1 MPNPAIPPLARD
13 QMPPRWRA
21 AAETADDIRGEATLL
36 EVLAQA
42 PEHLAWY
49 YDTFYAQIFFGG
61 RVERRVKELL
71 RLRLSTLH
79 GCAFCN
85 RGNLR
90 SAAEAGLTEAQIAA
104 IRTPGAA
111 CFDERE
117 RAVLRLA
124 DEMALQ
130 NMAGDLDAGL
140 RAELARRFQ
149 PAELVE
155 LALVAAVLTG
165 MAKMLFVFDLVSREA
180 ECPIA
185 PPSVSRQPASGGSPR
200 DQ

>member
-13 QMPPRWRA
+13 LMPPRWRA

-49 YDTFYAQIFFGG
+49 YDTFYAGIFFAG

-85 RGNLR
+85 RGNVR
-90 SAAEAGLTEAQIAA
+90 SA
-104 IRTPGAA
+104 
-111 CFDERE
+111 
-117 RAVLRLA
+117 
-124 DEMALQ
+124 
-130 NMAGDLDAGL
+130 
-140 RAELARRFQ
+140 
-149 PAELVE
+149 
-155 LALVAAVLTG
+155 
-165 MAKMLFVFDLVSREA
+165 REA
-180 ECPIA
+180 ERGL
-185 PPSVSRQPASGGSPR
+185 VHQDQPRTRHQRPADR
-200 DQ
+200 

>member
-1 MPNPAIPPLARD
+1 MPVPAIPPLPRD
-13 QMPPRWRA
+13 AMPERWRA
-21 AAETADDIRGEATLL
+21 AADTADDIRGEATVL
-36 EVLAQA
+36 EVMAQA
-42 PEHLAWY
+42 PELLSWY
-49 YDTFYAQIFFGG
+49 YDGFYANVFFAG

-85 RGNLR
+85 RGNTR
-90 SAAEAGLTEAQIAA
+90 SALESGLTEMQVAA
-104 IRTPGAA
+104 IRRPDSA
-111 CFDERE
+111 CFDARD
-117 RAVLRLA
+117 RAVMRLA

-130 NMAGDLDAGL
+130 NMAGELDAEL
-140 RAELARRFQ
+140 RAELARHFS
-149 PAELVE
+149 PPEMVE

-185 PPSVSRQPASGGSPR
+185 PPSVAA
-200 DQ
+200 